1 MLATVLYSFYDFH
14 NITIIFISNCLIFLN
29 VIPVANLPTDHV
41 DDQLLAVRAV
51 TSESGQGAIIQYNQ
65 ELYEL
70 NCEISGFSWR
80 ILPQKLSPGVIGAVM
95 MTLPIDYTC

>member
-1 MLATVLYSFYDFH
+1 M
-14 NITIIFISNCLIFLN
+14 
-29 VIPVANLPTDHV
+29 
-41 DDQLLAVRAV
+41 
-51 TSESGQGAIIQYNQ
+51 TSESGQGAVIQYNQ
-65 ELYEL
+65 DIYEL